1 MNDVLFSAFLT
12 LTGVLLGIK
21 AAMGGIRLDW
31 AEVALVAG
39 VVLITLGVRG
49 IFTKG
54 GNEDEFI

>member
-39 VVLITLGVRG
+39 VVLITLGIRG

>member
-39 VVLITLGVRG
+39 VVLITLGIRG
-49 IFTKG
+49 ISTKG

>member
-1 MNDVLFSAFLT
+1 MNDVLFSAFLP

-39 VVLITLGVRG
+39 VVLITLGIRG

>member
-12 LTGVLLGIK
+12 LTGVLLVIK

-39 VVLITLGVRG
+39 VVLITLGIRG

>member
-31 AEVALVAG
+31 AEVALVAS
-39 VVLITLGVRG
+39 VVLITLGIRG

>member
-49 IFTKG
+49 LFKG
-54 GNEDEFI
+54 GYHDEF

>member
-39 VVLITLGVRG
+39 VVLITLGIRG
-49 IFTKG
+49 IFKKG

>member
-39 VVLITLGVRG
+39 VVLITLGIRG

-54 GNEDEFI
+54 GDEDEFI

>member
-1 MNDVLFSAFLT
+1 MNDVLFSAFIALV
-12 LTGVLLGIK
+12 GVLCGIK

-39 VVLITLGVRG
+39 VVLITLGIRG

>member
-39 VVLITLGVRG
+39 VVLITLGIRG

-54 GNEDEFI
+54 GNEDEFV

>member
-12 LTGVLLGIK
+12 LTGVLLGIE

-39 VVLITLGVRG
+39 VVLITLGIRG